1 MNLFLQIVQEE
12 DCERLEML
20 LDKVNQ
26 HEQYFKPPWPVD
38 GICDK
43 GRFETKTR
51 KDHLSQT
58 GK

>member
-1 MNLFLQIVQEE
+1 
-12 DCERLEML
+12 ML
-20 LDKVNQ
+20 LDKKNQ
-26 HEQYFKPPWPVD
+26 HEPYFKPPWPTD
-38 GICDK
+38 GICDR